1 MNKLTFKD
9 SYYILSL
16 DTIERHQIRYGKDQK
31 RWIEFGRRQYVI
43 LTAIM
48 HLKTLTVI
56 CYNKK
61 RCICALRDMKKKKER
76 VKMKHIFS
84 LKHHTRR
91 LRKIINSSP
100 YIYTYNVLS
109 LRNKHVNKK
118 KIFCDRPSKC
128 QWHSKLIWIENKRKI
143 HQEFVFCQ
151 WFSEQLLK

>member
-1 MNKLTFKD
+1 MLWNLAITVHIFMKYFTKYVPHARKRILYIIIFQLTDCKFT
-9 SYYILSL
+9 ILVFQYFL
-16 DTIERHQIRYGKDQK
+16 PWNTIERHHIRYGKDQK

-84 LKHHTRR
+84 LKHH
-91 LRKIINSSP
+91 LKFLWKIVNSA
-100 YIYTYNVLS
+100 LS
-109 LRNKHVNKK
+109 SYL
-118 KIFCDRPSKC
+118 
-128 QWHSKLIWIENKRKI
+128 
-143 HQEFVFCQ
+143 
-151 WFSEQLLK
+151 